1 MSKVTDMTIGS
12 PSRLLLKFAIPM
24 LIGNVFQQFYNMVDA
39 IVVGNYE
46 GKEAL
51 AAVGTSMPLNFFIFS
66 LALGLASGIS
76 IVISQFFG
84 AKDEANVKKSIATAA
99 YTIIG
104 ASILMGV
111 LGVIFSEQLL
121 QLLNTPDNILSQA
134 RQYFVI
140 CCAGIVGIGAYNGIA
155 SILRALGDSF
165 TPLIFLVVASILNIV
180 LDLLFVIVFHMGVA
194 GVAYATIISQ
204 GVAAVGCIV
213 YAIKKVPM
221 IKMPLAEFKPDL
233 IIFKKCLRLGLP
245 VTIQNSFISAS
256 TMALQGVI
264 NGYGDTVMAA
274 ATAASR
280 IEQLSIQPGLSIG
293 VAVATFTGQNIGAG
307 NIDRVKKGFVA
318 ATKIILAFSLIMLPV
333 VYFGGGF
340 IMNLFTSD
348 ADVEVMKIGI
358 EAIRVTSFFYSF
370 VGMILV
376 TRNLLSGSG
385 DVILPMFMGLI
396 EVICRVLFATLLS
409 ARFGYHGIWWATGL
423 NWMVTSFVGI
433 GRYYSGKWR
442 FKSVIEG

>member
-1 MSKVTDMTIGS
+1 MSNLTDMTSGS
-12 PSRLLLKFAIPM
+12 PFRLLLKFSIPM
-24 LIGNVFQQFYNMVDA
+24 LIGNIFQQFYNMVDA

-76 IVISQFFG
+76 IVISQYFG
-84 AKDEANVKKSIATAA
+84 AKEEANVKKSIATAA

-104 ASILMGV
+104 ASIIMGI
-111 LGVIFSEQLL
+111 LGIVFSRQLL
-121 QLLNTPDNILSQA
+121 QLLNTPDNIMDQA

-155 SILRALGDSF
+155 SILRALGDSV
-165 TPLIFLVVASILNIV
+165 TPLIFLAVASLLNIV
-180 LDLLFVIVFHMGVA
+180 LDLVFVIVFHMGVA

-204 GVAAVGCIV
+204 FIAAVSCIV
-213 YAIKKVPM
+213 YAIKKVPIM
-221 IKMPLAEFKPDL
+221 RMPLSEFKPDY

-245 VTIQNSFISAS
+245 VTIQNSFISGS

-307 NIDRVKKGFVA
+307 KIDRVKEGFVA
-318 ATKIILAFSLIMLPV
+318 ATKIILTFSLIMLPTI
-333 VYFGGGF
+333 YFGGGL
-340 IMNLFTSD
+340 IMNLFTSK
-348 ADVEVMKIGI
+348 ADVDVMQIGI

-376 TRNLLSGSG
+376 TRNLLSGAG
-385 DVILPMFMGLI
+385 DVMLPMFMGFI
-396 EVICRVLFATLLS
+396 EVVCRVLFATVLS
-409 ARFGYHGIWWATGL
+409 LRFGYQGIWWATGL

-433 GRYYSGKWR
+433 ARYYSGKWR